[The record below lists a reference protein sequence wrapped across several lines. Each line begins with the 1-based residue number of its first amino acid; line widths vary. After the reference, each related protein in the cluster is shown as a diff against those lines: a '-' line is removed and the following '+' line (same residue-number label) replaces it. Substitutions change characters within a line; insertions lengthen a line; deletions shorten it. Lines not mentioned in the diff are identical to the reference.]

1 MKVKTITCHDVY
13 NAGASL
19 QAYALAEYL
28 KSLGNEV
35 EIINYKP
42 EYLRHYRLT
51 GVGNPAYDKP
61 LLREAYNLAKLPG
74 RLKARKGRRKKEFDG
89 FTRAY
94 LPVTEKEYTSN
105 EDLKSSSISADVF
118 FAGSDQIWNTFFK
131 NGKDPAFYLDFAP
144 AGAVRASYAA
154 SFATQTI
161 LDGYEEKIKS
171 WLSGMDFISVRE
183 SSGLAILEQLGI
195 QSAVTVVDPVFLLGR
210 EEWESLTGEESFDQ
224 PYILVYD
231 FDQNPAVEAF
241 AKRYAEKN
249 NVKIYSFLSVPY
261 CDRSFEQE
269 GPLMFAALIRNADFV
284 ISNSFHATAFSL
296 IFEKQFAVFKRQEG
310 INTRMVDLLSSVG
323 LSDRLLESG
332 EEDPAPVCF
341 DEARTKLNKKIGES
355 KKYIDTVLS
364 AVKNND

>member
-1 MKVKTITCHDVY
+1 MIIKTITCHDVY

-28 KSLGNEV
+28 KRLGNEV

-42 EYLRHYRLT
+42 DYLRHYKLT

-61 LLREAYNLAKLPG
+61 VLREAYNLLKLPG
-74 RLKARKGRRKKEFDG
+74 RLKARKGKRKKEFDE
-89 FTRAY
+89 FTEKY
-94 LPVTEKEYTSN
+94 LPVSEKEYASN
-105 EDLKSSSISADVF
+105 EELKAACLSADVF
-118 FAGSDQIWNTFFK
+118 FAGSDQIWNTFFP

-144 AGAVRASYAA
+144 EEAIKASYAA
-154 SFATQTI
+154 SFATETI
-161 LDGYEEKIKS
+161 HDGCEEKIKA
-171 WLSGMDFISVRE
+171 WLSRLEFISVRE
-183 SSGLAILEQLGI
+183 SSGLSILVGLGI
-195 QSAVTVVDPVFLLGR
+195 KNAVTVTDPVFLLDR
-210 EEWESLTGEESFDQ
+210 EKWESMAAEESFCE

-231 FDQNPAVEAF
+231 FDKSPAVEMF

-249 NVKIYSFLSVPY
+249 NAKIYSFLSVPY

-269 GPLMFAALIRNADFV
+269 GPLMFLSLIKNADFV

-332 EEDPAPVCF
+332 DCDLPEIRF
-341 DEARTKLNKKIGES
+341 DGVRARLKEKIKES
-355 KKYIDTVLS
+355 KGYIDKVLEKS
-364 AVKNND
+364 GK